1 MPAQKSFKEWNPRQ
15 SYLLPPSPMDW
26 LLEGHLVYFI
36 LDVVAQLD
44 LSGITGAIFEKDQR
58 GTQPYSPQM
67 MVALLLYGYCVGVY
81 SSRKL
86 ERAVNEY
93 FLPPFRA
100 FCSFPTKQTKESR
113 CFKRHWW
120 GNPVLCSRFLYALG
134 GFRSSGLRLVQAAK
148 QRRSLQMRVPPKAVP
163 QLLA

>member
-26 LLEGHLVYFI
+26 LPEGHLVYFI

-44 LSGITGAIFEKDQR
+44 LSGITEVIHEKDPR

-86 ERAVNEY
+86 ERATYEDV
-93 FLPPFRA
+93 PFRVLTGEQHPHFTTINEFRRGNLDA
-100 FCSFPTKQTKESR
+100 LRGLFLQVLKLCQKFP
-113 CFKRHWW
+113 
-120 GNPVLCSRFLYALG
+120 VV
-134 GFRSSGLRLVQAAK
+134 SSK
-148 QRRSLQMRVPPKAVP
+148 
-163 QLLA
+163 